1 MKGSYS
7 DELNVLLRRLRD
19 DLDELLSRRVGT
31 HLPAEYKS
39 DAAELRTA
47 MRRFEG
53 ADEHDGKQIAASA
66 REVER
71 SSHPGN
77 VESLESGVGSG
88 SRPHPLRGL
97 WLERKVPADSLDPFT
112 SIMDLPHNEAAEI
125 AHNMGKRIEGADY
138 VDTRKQAEAWL
149 RSHAA
154 EKGNPTADN
163 PLYFKLVS
171 EQGTYPP
178 PEGSVVIRIPADS
191 IPAERLTFTVE
202 DSFFN
207 YQIVAGTP
215 ASNTPEGLVPRVIHG
230 VDADTSID
238 FDGEHRNYLNAV
250 HNGRYIE
257 AQVWSRD
264 EPILTEARMQFREGI
279 PADRTITVESAP
291 QGGTLPDGSV

>member
-1 MKGSYS
+1 
-7 DELNVLLRRLRD
+7 
-19 DLDELLSRRVGT
+19 
-31 HLPAEYKS
+31 
-39 DAAELRTA
+39 
-47 MRRFEG
+47 
-53 ADEHDGKQIAASA
+53 
-66 REVER
+66 
-71 SSHPGN
+71 
-77 VESLESGVGSG
+77 
-88 SRPHPLRGL
+88 
-97 WLERKVPADSLDPFT
+97 
-112 SIMDLPHNEAAEI
+112 MDLPHNEAAEI
-125 AHNMGKRIEGADY
+125 AHKMGKRIEGADY

-154 EKGNPTADN
+154 EKGNPTADS

-171 EQGTYPP
+171 EQGTYSP

-238 FDGEHRNYLNAV
+238 FDGEHRNYLDAV

-291 QGGTLPDGSV
+291 QGGTLSDDSV